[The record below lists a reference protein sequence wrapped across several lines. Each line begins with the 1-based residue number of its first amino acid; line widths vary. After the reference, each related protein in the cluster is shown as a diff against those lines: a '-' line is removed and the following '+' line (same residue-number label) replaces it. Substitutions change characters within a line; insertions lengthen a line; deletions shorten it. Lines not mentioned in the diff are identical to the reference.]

1 MTSGSMS
8 ESEDLHSCPWK
19 AYPNVYMERSTIF
32 ENLLFLWPC
41 SIAML
46 NYQRVSVLKA
56 VELEALR
63 KTDVWGSVNLNLM
76 VSWKRVSVKT
86 CCNCYVDE
94 ERLG

>member
-19 AYPNVYMERSTIF
+19 AYPNVYIYMERSTIF
-32 ENLLFLWPC
+32 NGKIYCFYGILWPF

-63 KTDVWGSVNLNLM
+63 KTDAWGSVNLNLW
-76 VSWKRVSVKT
+76 S
-86 CCNCYVDE
+86 
-94 ERLG
+94 LGNVCL